1 MKIQLSAIKTLS
13 RFRVYTVINI
23 IGLAVSV
30 AATLII
36 VRYIH
41 QELTVDHFCKDLDRT
56 YMLTAQRSNGSVMI
70 MDNTDSNKDPNFID
84 PLKNPEVDGYSRCIS
99 LEDNHIIVDNHRYQ
113 ANVLVTDSMFLRLMD
128 YPILSGIKSIQRP
141 DDAIITR
148 KYAQSLFGEENPLG
162 KQLVSSAGYTL
173 TIRGIVDEPSTKSSL
188 QFDLIA
194 PIDQGK
200 RANWSPVGFCVVRLA
215 HGTDLSKYNE
225 KISKPQSLIFFGHS
239 PIQFRLSSLKELYL
253 DKIIN
258 SSTASF
264 LRGNKDHIT
273 VLLAVA
279 CMLLLVGVFNFINI
293 YTVIILKRAREFG
306 VKKVYGASGFQVFSQ
321 IYAENV
327 CMVGIALLII
337 WMLIETTAGLFSSVY
352 AIPVKADLSFDLALS
367 LILLVGLPLITSIYP
382 FLRYNYSSPITSL
395 RSVSVGGH
403 SIVSRAVFLFI
414 QYVITFSLIVVAL
427 FFVRQ
432 LHTMLHADV
441 GYRVKNIMSCQLFPD
456 DKVHTSYSS
465 EEEWQKIHDL
475 KRHKEQVIQQ
485 KMDAC
490 PFFVSWEY
498 GEAPIHLEPYCTVE
512 SNGEKH
518 KIAVIYANND
528 YIHMFGIKLKE
539 GREWNDKDQFAQYK
553 MIINETARKLF
564 RIKNI
569 DEASLQTESRLW
581 RSQGIDLGQNHP
593 FQVVGVIEDFRTG
606 HLSKGDAPL
615 AILYNESN
623 NPTDPLLATIAEG
636 KQKEAINFL
645 KELRNE
651 VVGEG
656 EFTYSFVEDEVEKL
670 YDEDKRT
677 TRIYVTF
684 AGLAICVSC
693 LGLFG
698 LSLYDIRQR
707 YREIAL
713 RKVNGATGKQIALL
727 LIKKYLYILGAAFAV
742 AIPLVYYII
751 NRYTK
756 DFVVKAPIGVEIFA
770 IGFVLTLI
778 ISLGTLL
785 WQVRKAIRINPGI
798 IMKGE

>member
-1 MKIQLSAIKTLS
+1 M
-13 RFRVYTVINI
+13 
-23 IGLAVSV
+23 
-30 AATLII
+30 
-36 VRYIH
+36 
-41 QELTVDHFCKDLDRT
+41 
-56 YMLTAQRSNGSVMI
+56 
-70 MDNTDSNKDPNFID
+70 
-84 PLKNPEVDGYSRCIS
+84 
-99 LEDNHIIVDNHRYQ
+99 
-113 ANVLVTDSMFLRLMD
+113 
-128 YPILSGIKSIQRP
+128 
-141 DDAIITR
+141 
-148 KYAQSLFGEENPLG
+148 
-162 KQLVSSAGYTL
+162 VSSAGYTL

-188 QFDLIA
+188 QFDLIT

-200 RANWSPVGFCVVRLA
+200 RANWSRMGFCIVRLA
-215 HGTDLSKYNE
+215 EGIDLNKYNE
-225 KISKPQSLIFFGHS
+225 KISKPQSLIGFGHL
-239 PIQFRLSSLKELYL
+239 PIQFRLSPLKELYF
-253 DKIIN
+253 DKTID
-258 SSTASF
+258 SSAAFF

-279 CMLLLVGVFNFINI
+279 CMLLLVGIFNFINI

-306 VKKVYGASGFQVFSQ
+306 VKKVYGASGFHVFSQ

-327 CMVGIALLII
+327 CMVGVALLII
-337 WMLIETTAGLFSSVY
+337 WVIIEITAGIFSSVY
-352 AIPVKADLSFDLALS
+352 SIPVKADLSFDLSLS
-367 LILLVGLPLITSIYP
+367 LILLFGLPLITSIYP

-441 GYRVKNIMSCQLFPD
+441 GYRVENIISCELLPD
-456 DKVHTSYSS
+456 NKVNTSYSS
-465 EEEWQKIHDL
+465 DEEWQKARDL
-475 KRHKEQVIQQ
+475 ERHKEQVIKQ
-485 KMDAC
+485 KMNAC
-490 PFFVSWEY
+490 PFFVSWGY
-498 GEAPIHLEPYCTVE
+498 GEAPIHLEPHYTVE

-518 KIAVIYANND
+518 KMAVIRVNND
-528 YIHMFGIKLKE
+528 YMHMFGIKLKE

-553 MIINETARKLF
+553 MIINETAQKLF

-581 RSQGIDLGQNHP
+581 WSQGIDLGQNPP

-615 AILYNESN
+615 AILYDESN
-623 NPTDPLLATIAEG
+623 NPTDPLLVTITEG

-651 VVGEG
+651 IVGEG
-656 EFTYSFVEDEVEKL
+656 EFNYSFIEDEVEKL
-670 YDEDKRT
+670 YDEDKRA

-751 NRYTK
+751 NDYTK
-756 DFVVKAPIGVEIFA
+756 DFAVKAPIEIGIFA
-770 IGFVLTLI
+770 IGFVLTLV

-798 IMKGE
+798 IMKSE